1 MTRAPNRF
9 GHIRYNDR
17 GTTALEFGLIAPVF
31 ALLLIGALDMG
42 HTLYMQSVLQ
52 GVVQKTARDA
62 TLESGSEAAKQ
73 AELDAMVT
81 TNVHKLASN
90 ATVTI
95 SRRYFKDFTK
105 AAQSVA
111 EPFTDTNGDGTC
123 NGGEPY
129 QDNNNNST
137 WDVDGGDAGQ
147 GGAKD
152 TVLYTADISYPR
164 LFPMHGLM
172 GLPEN
177 VDVTA
182 TTVLANQPYGD
193 QAQYGAATLRNCA

>member
-1 MTRAPNRF
+1 MMRSPNQFRHF
-9 GHIRYNDR
+9 RRDDR
-17 GTTALEFGLIAPVF
+17 GTTVMEFGLIAPVF
-31 ALLLIGALDMG
+31 ALLLMGALDMG

-81 TNVHKLASN
+81 ANVHNLASN
-90 ATVTI
+90 ATVNI

-123 NGGEPY
+123 NSGEPY

-152 TVLYTADISYPR
+152 AVLYTADISYPR
-164 LFPMHGLM
+164 LFPMYGLM
-172 GLPEN
+172 GLPN
-177 VDVTA
+177 TVQVTA
-182 TTVLANQPYGD
+182 MTVLANQPYGD
-193 QAQYGAATLRNCA
+193 QAQYGAATVRNCT

>member
-1 MTRAPNRF
+1 MCAPAILRN
-9 GHIRYNDR
+9 ISSDR
-17 GTTALEFGLIAPVF
+17 RGIAATEFGLIAPVF
-31 ALLLIGALDMG
+31 ILLLMGSLDMG

-62 TLESGSEAAKQ
+62 TLESGSETAKQ

-81 TNVHKLASN
+81 TNVRNLASN

-111 EPFTDTNGDGTC
+111 EPFTDTNGNSNCDA
-123 NGGEPY
+123 GEPY
-129 QDNNNNST
+129 QANNNNST
-137 WDVDGGDAGQ
+137 WDEDGGDGGQ

-152 TVLYTADISYPR
+152 SVIYTADISYPR
-164 LFPMHGLM
+164 LFPMNGLL
-172 GLPEN
+172 GLSE
-177 VDVTA
+177 TA
-182 TTVLANQPYGD
+182 EVEAITVLANQPYGE
-193 QAQYGAATLRNCA
+193 QEQYSAATLRNCA

>member
-1 MTRAPNRF
+1 MCQRF
-9 GHIRYNDR
+9 AKDQSGI
-17 GTTALEFGLIAPVF
+17 TATEFGLIAPVF
-31 ALLLIGALDMG
+31 ILLLMGTLDMG

-62 TLESGSEAAKQ
+62 TLESSSEAAKQ

-81 TNVHKLASN
+81 NNVLNLAKN

-111 EPFTDTNGDGTC
+111 EPFTDTNG
-123 NGGEPY
+123 NGICDAGEPY
-129 QDNNNNST
+129 QDNNNNSS
-137 WDVDGGDAGQ
+137 WDKDGGDAGQ

-152 TVLYTADISYPR
+152 AVLYTADVSYPR

-172 GLPEN
+172 GLPATAE
-177 VDVTA
+177 VQA